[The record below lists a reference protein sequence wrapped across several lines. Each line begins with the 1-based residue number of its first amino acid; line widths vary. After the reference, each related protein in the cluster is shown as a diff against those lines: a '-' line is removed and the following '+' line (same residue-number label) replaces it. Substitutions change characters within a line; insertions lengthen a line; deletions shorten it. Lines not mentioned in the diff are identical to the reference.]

1 MLALLAGLVVLL
13 TALDHWTTWLC
24 LSTPVSGWSVSEA
37 NPVAA
42 RLFEAV
48 GLVPGLAVDSALTA
62 AALVF
67 VLRTGWLGRAGKSG
81 CLLLLAGTTGFA
93 VVNNL
98 EAAHAL
104 GLLSSPPPIATVL
117 PSAGGG

>member
-1 MLALLAGLVVLL
+1 MLALLTGLVVVL

-24 LSTPVSGWSVSEA
+24 LRAPVSGWSVTEA
-37 NPVAA
+37 NPLAA

-62 AALVF
+62 GALVF
-67 VLRTGWLGRAGKSG
+67 VLRTGWLGPRGKGG

-93 VVNNL
+93 VANNL

-104 GLLSSPPPIATVL
+104 GLLSDALPIASAL